1 MPVLTSLR
9 VFLGDPARI
18 GTVRNGDFP
27 RVCVGAG
34 LFDKLFFSAS
44 LKSITEARET

>member
-1 MPVLTSLR
+1 MSVLTSLR
-9 VFLGDPARI
+9 IFLGDSARFGI
-18 GTVRNGDFP
+18 ARNGDLS